1 MVPLEYHDFVNEWY
15 FSILASYLS
24 SLWKFTVSWSFDTI
38 MDKLLKSFSEF
49 IDMCN
54 VATTSSLLG

>member
-1 MVPLEYHDFVNEWY
+1 MVPLEYQDYVNDWY
-15 FSILASYLS
+15 FSILPSYLS
-24 SLWKFTVSWSFDTI
+24 SLWKITVSWSFDMI
-38 MDKLLKSFSEF
+38 MDKLLKSVSEF